1 MFDHI
6 CNFKINASG
15 LDLEEIE
22 LDLIDFG
29 AEEVFLDGD
38 NVMIYAPFQFLE
50 YYNRNLRKEIL
61 KLFHLGLIGFQ
72 TLLKKLMKNKER
84 RLKSY

>member
-6 CNFKINASG
+6 CNFKINSSG
-15 LDLEEIE
+15 LDLDEIE

-38 NVMIYAPFQFLE
+38 NVMIYAPFQYFGALQSSNVINFDKVTNKLSLE
-50 YYNRNLRKEIL
+50 Q
-61 KLFHLGLIGFQ
+61 HLMQLVAWKMG
-72 TLLKKLMKNKER
+72 
-84 RLKSY
+84 LKS